1 VVCSRDLIP
10 QDPRAVP
17 AVDTI
22 PIVKL
27 AKDQKVVL
35 EARAVLNRGRVH
47 AKWQPTTACGFKN
60 YPEVEISERCDGC
73 GRCVEECP
81 RSVLEVRNDR
91 VVVID
96 NRLEECSLCR
106 LCEKA
111 CINTG
116 IGEEPAITIK
126 SEKDRFIFVVEGD
139 GSLPVREI
147 ITGALEYL
155 KDQSDELCAKVSE
168 LSGVT
173 GDEEESD

>member
-1 VVCSRDLIP
+1 VWSARVTSSPKTPVLS
-10 QDPRAVP
+10 P

-81 RSVLEVRNDR
+81 RSVLEVR
-91 VVVID
+91 
-96 NRLEECSLCR
+96 
-106 LCEKA
+106 
-111 CINTG
+111 T
-116 IGEEPAITIK
+116 T
-126 SEKDRFIFVVEGD
+126 
-139 GSLPVREI
+139 
-147 ITGALEYL
+147 
-155 KDQSDELCAKVSE
+155 VS
-168 LSGVT
+168 S
-173 GDEEESD
+173 